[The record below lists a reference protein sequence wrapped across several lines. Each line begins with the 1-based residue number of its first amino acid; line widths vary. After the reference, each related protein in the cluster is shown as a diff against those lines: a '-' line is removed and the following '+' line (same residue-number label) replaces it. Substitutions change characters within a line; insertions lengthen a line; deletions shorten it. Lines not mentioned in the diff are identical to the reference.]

1 MTEAKKTAP
10 TAEEKATRPAAEP
23 LAQCTLSNTPEHVR
37 ADDMGEPCDDGR
49 AG

>member
-1 MTEAKKTAP
+1 MTEEKKQNKKEKAPP
-10 TAEEKATRPAAEP
+10 TAEP
-23 LAQCTLSNTPEHVR
+23 LQVCTLSNTPEHVR